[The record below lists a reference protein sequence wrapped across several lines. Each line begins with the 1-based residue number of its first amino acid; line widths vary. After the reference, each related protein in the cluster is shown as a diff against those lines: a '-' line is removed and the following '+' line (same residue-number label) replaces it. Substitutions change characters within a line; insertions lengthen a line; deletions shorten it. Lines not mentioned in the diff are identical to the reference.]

1 MWKSCGARSQGDE
14 AGDREA
20 PTAPAG
26 CLCDFPHR
34 LDHES
39 RHGSRITYIRGVIYK
54 VNLIFQIVELLV
66 VRSISPKCIITLK
79 TSSFA
84 LKRPL
89 MNIFPTEETSNF
101 FRIQVLA

>member
-1 MWKSCGARSQGDE
+1 MKYDSTILHCKFKGNIFKTIFNKYAVVNSII
-14 AGDREA
+14 
-20 PTAPAG
+20 
-26 CLCDFPHR
+26 CLIT
-34 LDHES
+34 
-39 RHGSRITYIRGVIYK
+39 SRITYIRGVIYK